1 MTAASQTLAPQPI
14 EAPSE
19 FPVTWDQPGDEMLFW
34 EQDRSHASRQLAPLE
49 YELMFDNFMRGMTFA
64 FRHYGVPIQTV
75 RSRRIN
81 TYFYSATVPELGP
94 PEEMAAKQAQAEQN
108 VGRAMA
114 SVGKLWRDELLPEI
128 QRHLDVMASRDV
140 AMLTDADL
148 HGVLEDTIDRGR
160 RLAEIHMQI
169 VFPAYLAISE
179 FEELYNE
186 LFSPDDK
193 FEAHRLLQGLPNKTV
208 EFGHELWKLSRSARW
223 SPGVMEVLEREP
235 ADRVVE
241 ALRRAHG
248 GRPFLAELTAYLQEY
263 GHRASIWG
271 LAGKTWI
278 EDPTPVIKNLKD
290 YVQQPDSE
298 SPVRELERLAA
309 EREEAIAA
317 ARERLAGYPGP
328 VRDQFELML
337 KAAQEG
343 IVISEDHGFYIDSA
357 GLAQIRRVLLEA
369 GRRLAIAAAINQH
382 EDVFMLTAK
391 ELLDGLADPA
401 ASEYIDTVAERHD
414 EMERY
419 ADITPPP
426 ALGSMP
432 PGPPP
437 ESAMTRLMV
446 KFSGAP
452 VVPSESPSE
461 VRGSAG
467 SSGKVVGIARV
478 VDSLEDAG
486 RIQPGEILVAP
497 TTAPPWTPLFASV
510 AAVVTDSGGMLS
522 HCAVVAREY
531 AIPAVVG
538 TGNAT
543 SAIADGQTIEV
554 DGDEG
559 VVRIID
565 SQ

>member
-1 MTAASQTLAPQPI
+1 MTAAPQTLAPQPI
-14 EAPSE
+14 EAPSD
-19 FPVTWDQPGDEMLFW
+19 FPVAWDQPGDAMLLW
-34 EQDRSHASRQLAPLE
+34 EQDRTHAPRQMVPLD
-49 YELMFDNFMRGMTFA
+49 YELMFASFMRGMTFA
-64 FRHYGVPIQTV
+64 FRHYGVPVEAV

-81 TYFYSATVPELGP
+81 TYFYSATVPVLGP
-94 PEEMAAKQAQAEQN
+94 PEEMAARQAKAEEN

-114 SVGKLWRDELLPEI
+114 NLGELWRGELLPEI
-128 QRHLDVMASRDV
+128 QRHIDAMASRDV

-148 HGVLEDTIDRGR
+148 HGVLVDTIDRGR

-186 LFSPDDK
+186 LFSPEDK

-223 SPGVMEVLEREP
+223 SPGVMDVLDHVP
-235 ADRVVE
+235 AERVVD
-241 ALRRAHG
+241 ALRRAYG
-248 GRPFLAELTAYLQEY
+248 GRPFLAELGAYLQEY
-263 GHRASIWG
+263 GHRSSMWG
-271 LAGKTWI
+271 LAGKTWL
-278 EDPTPVIKNLKD
+278 EDPTPVINNLKD
-290 YVQQPDSE
+290 YTQQPDSE
-298 SPVRELERLAA
+298 SPIRELERLAA

-337 KAAQEG
+337 TAAQEG

-357 GLAQIRRVLLEA
+357 GVAQIRRVVLET
-369 GRRLAIAAAINQH
+369 GRRLAIAAAINHH
-382 EDVFMLTAK
+382 EDVFMLTAD
-391 ELLDGLADPA
+391 ELVAGLADPA
-401 ASEYIDTVAERHD
+401 GTEFIDTVAERYD

-419 ADITPPP
+419 ADVPAPP
-426 ALGSMP
+426 ALGSLP

-437 ESAMTRLMV
+437 DGAMMRLMT

-452 VVPSESPSE
+452 VAPSENPGE

-478 VDSLEDAG
+478 VSSLEDAA

-559 VVRIID
+559 VVRILD

>member
-1 MTAASQTLAPQPI
+1 MTAAPQTFAPQPI

-19 FPVTWDQPGDEMLFW
+19 FPVAWDQPGDEMLLW
-34 EQDRSHASRQLAPLE
+34 EQDRTHAPRQMVPLD
-49 YELMFDNFMRGMTFA
+49 YDLMFANFMRGMTFA
-64 FRHYGVPIQTV
+64 FRHYGIPVQAV

-94 PEEMAAKQAQAEQN
+94 PEEMGAKQAKAEEA

-114 SVGKLWRDELLPEI
+114 SLGELWHDELLPEI

-148 HGVLEDTIDRGR
+148 HGVLADTIDRAR

-179 FEELYNE
+179 FEELYND
-186 LFSPDDK
+186 LFAPEDK

-223 SPGVMEVLEREP
+223 SPGVMEVLEQEP
-235 ADRVVE
+235 AERVVG
-241 ALRRAHG
+241 ALRRAYG
-248 GRPFLAELTAYLQEY
+248 GRRFLVELTAYLQEY
-263 GHRASIWG
+263 GHRSSMWG

-290 YVQQPDSE
+290 YTQQPDSE
-298 SPVRELERLAA
+298 SPIRELERLAA

-337 KAAQEG
+337 KAGQEG
-343 IVISEDHGFYIDSA
+343 VVISEDHGFYIDSA
-357 GLAQIRRVLLEA
+357 GVTQIRRVVLET
-369 GRRLAIAAAINQH
+369 GRRLAIAAAINRH
-382 EDVFMLTAK
+382 EDVFMLTSD

-401 ASEYIDTVAERHD
+401 GAEYIDMVAERYD
-414 EMERY
+414 ELERY

-426 ALGSMP
+426 ALGSLP

-452 VVPSESPSE
+452 VAPSEDASE

-467 SSGKVVGIARV
+467 SAGKVVGVARV
-478 VDSLEDAG
+478 VSSLEDAA
-486 RIQPGEILVAP
+486 RIQPGEILVAQ

-543 SAIADGQTIEV
+543 TAIADGQTIEV

-559 VVRIID
+559 VVRILD

>member
-1 MTAASQTLAPQPI
+1 MTTAPETLAPQPI

-19 FPVTWDQPGDEMLFW
+19 FPVAWDQPGDEMLMW
-34 EQDRSHASRQLAPLE
+34 EQDRAHASRQLAPLD

-64 FRHYGVPIQTV
+64 FRHYGIPIKAV
-75 RSRRIN
+75 LSRRIN
-81 TYFYSATVPELGP
+81 TYFYSATVPEFGP
-94 PEEMAAKQAQAEQN
+94 PEEMAAKQARAEEN

-114 SVGKLWRDELLPEI
+114 SVGELWRDELLPEV
-128 QRHLDVMASRDV
+128 QRNLDVMASRDV

-148 HGVLEDTIDRGR
+148 HSVLQDTIDRGR

-169 VFPAYLAISE
+169 VFPAYLAVSE

-186 LFSPDDK
+186 LFSPEDK

-223 SPGVMEVLEREP
+223 SPGVMEVLDHEP
-235 ADRVVE
+235 ADRAVE
-241 ALRRAHG
+241 ALRRANG
-248 GRPFLAELTAYLQEY
+248 GRPFLAELTAYLQVY

-290 YVQQPDSE
+290 YTQQPDSE
-298 SPVRELERLAA
+298 SPIREFERLAA

-369 GRRLAIAAAINQH
+369 GRRLAIASAINHH
-382 EDVFMLTAK
+382 EDVFMLTVK

-401 ASEYIDTVAERHD
+401 GSEYIDAVAERYD

-419 ADITPPP
+419 ADITPPLT
-426 ALGSMP
+426 LGSMP

-437 ESAMTRLMV
+437 ESAMTRLMA

-452 VVPSESPSE
+452 VAPSENSNE

-478 VDSLEDAG
+478 VSTLEDAA

-510 AAVVTDSGGMLS
+510 AAVVTNSGGMLS

-554 DGDEG
+554 DGDAG
-559 VVRIID
+559 VVRILD
-565 SQ
+565 SL

>member
-1 MTAASQTLAPQPI
+1 MTAAPPTLAPQPI

-19 FPVTWDQPGDEMLFW
+19 FPVAWDQPGDEMLFW
-34 EQDRSHASRQLAPLE
+34 EQDRSHAPRPMAPLD
-49 YELMFDNFMRGMTFA
+49 YELMFDNFMQGMTFA
-64 FRHYGVPIQTV
+64 FRHYGVPVERV

-81 TYFYSATVPELGP
+81 TYFYSATIPMLGP
-94 PEEMAAKQAQAEQN
+94 PEEMMARQAQAEQN

-114 SVGKLWRDELLPEI
+114 SLGELWRDELLPEI
-128 QRHLDVMASRDV
+128 QRHLDVMGSRDV

-186 LFSPDDK
+186 LFSPEDK
-193 FEAHRLLQGLPNKTV
+193 FEAHRLIQGLPNKTV

-223 SPGVMEVLEREP
+223 SPGVMEVLQREP
-235 ADRVVE
+235 ADRVVD

-248 GRPFLAELTAYLQEY
+248 GRAFLAELAAYLEEY

-271 LAGKTWI
+271 LAGKTWL
-278 EDPTPVIKNLKD
+278 EDPTPVINNLKD
-290 YVQQPDSE
+290 YTQQPDSA
-298 SPVRELERLAA
+298 SPIRELERLAA

-357 GLAQIRRVLLEA
+357 GLAQIRRVVLEA
-369 GRRLAIAAAINQH
+369 GRRLAIASAINHH
-382 EDVFMLTAK
+382 EDVFMLTAD
-391 ELLDGLADPA
+391 EVLDGLADPA
-401 ASEYIDTVAERHD
+401 GTEYIDTVAERYG

-419 ADITPPP
+419 ADVTPPP

-452 VVPSESPSE
+452 VAPSENPSE
-461 VRGSAG
+461 VRGSSG
-467 SSGKVVGIARV
+467 SSGKVVGVARV
-478 VDSLEDAG
+478 VSSLEDAA
-486 RIQPGEILVAP
+486 RIQPGEILVAQ

-554 DGDEG
+554 DGDQG
-559 VVRIID
+559 VVRILD

>member
-1 MTAASQTLAPQPI
+1 MTTAPETLAPQPI

-19 FPVTWDQPGDEMLFW
+19 FPVAWDQPGDEMLMW
-34 EQDRSHASRQLAPLE
+34 EQDRAHASRQLAPLD

-64 FRHYGVPIQTV
+64 FRHYGIPIKAV
-75 RSRRIN
+75 LSRRIN
-81 TYFYSATVPELGP
+81 TYFYSATVPEFGP
-94 PEEMAAKQAQAEQN
+94 PEEMAAKQARAEEN

-114 SVGKLWRDELLPEI
+114 SVGELWRDELLPEV
-128 QRHLDVMASRDV
+128 QRNLDVMASRDV

-148 HGVLEDTIDRGR
+148 HSVLQDTIDRGR

-169 VFPAYLAISE
+169 VFPAYLAVSE

-186 LFSPDDK
+186 LFSPEDK

-223 SPGVMEVLEREP
+223 SPGVMEVLDHEP
-235 ADRVVE
+235 ADRAVE
-241 ALRRAHG
+241 ALRRANG
-248 GRPFLAELTAYLQEY
+248 GRPFLAELTAYLQVY

-290 YVQQPDSE
+290 YTQQPDSE
-298 SPVRELERLAA
+298 SPIREFERLAA

-369 GRRLAIAAAINQH
+369 GRRLAIASAINHH
-382 EDVFMLTAK
+382 EDVFMLTVK

-401 ASEYIDTVAERHD
+401 GSEYIDAVAERYD

-419 ADITPPP
+419 ADIIPPLT
-426 ALGSMP
+426 LGSMP

-437 ESAMTRLMV
+437 ESAMTRLMA

-452 VVPSESPSE
+452 VAPSENSNE

-478 VDSLEDAG
+478 VSTLEDAA

-510 AAVVTDSGGMLS
+510 AAVVTNSGGMLS

-554 DGDEG
+554 DGDAG
-559 VVRIID
+559 VVRILD
-565 SQ
+565 SL

>member
-64 FRHYGVPIQTV
+64 FHHYGVPIQTV

-94 PEEMAAKQAQAEQN
+94 REEMAAKQAQAEQN

>member
-1 MTAASQTLAPQPI
+1 MTAAPQTFAPQPI

-19 FPVTWDQPGDEMLFW
+19 FPVAWERPGDEMLFW
-34 EQDRSHASRQLAPLE
+34 EQDRSHAPRQLAPLD
-49 YELMFDNFMRGMTFA
+49 YELMFANFMRGMTFA
-64 FRHYGVPIQTV
+64 FRHYGVPIESME
-75 RSRRIN
+75 SRRLN
-81 TYFYSATVPELGP
+81 TYFYSATIPVMGP
-94 PEEMAAKQAQAEQN
+94 PEQMAARQQAAEDA
-108 VGRAMA
+108 VGQAMA
-114 SVGKLWRDELLPEI
+114 RVGELWRDELLPEVM
-128 QRHLDVMASRDV
+128 RHLDVMASRDV
-140 AMLTDADL
+140 ALLTDADL
-148 HGVLEDTIDRGR
+148 HGVLEDTIDRAR

-169 VFPAYLAISE
+169 VFPAYIAVSE
-179 FEELYNE
+179 YEELYND
-186 LFSPDDK
+186 LFSPEDK

-223 SPGVMEVLEREP
+223 SPGAMDVLDHEP
-235 ADRVVE
+235 SDRVVE
-241 ALRRAHG
+241 ALRRAYM
-248 GRPFLAELTAYLQEY
+248 GRPLLAELTAYLQEY
-263 GHRASIWG
+263 GHRASTWG
-271 LAGKTWI
+271 LVGKTWL

-290 YVQQPDSE
+290 YSRQPDSA
-298 SPVRELERLAA
+298 SPIREFERLAA

-337 KAAQEG
+337 RAAQEG

-357 GLAQIRRVLLEA
+357 GLSQIRRVVLES
-369 GRRLAIAAAINQH
+369 GRRLAIVGAINHH
-382 EDVFMLTAK
+382 EDVFMLTAD

-401 ASEYIDTVAERHD
+401 GTEFIDTVAERRD

-437 ESAMTRLMV
+437 DSAMVRLMA

-452 VVPSESPSE
+452 VARSESPNE

-467 SSGKVVGIARV
+467 SSGKVVGVARV
-478 VDSLEDAG
+478 VSSLEDAA
-486 RIQPGEILVAP
+486 RLQPGEILVAP
-497 TTAPPWTPLFASV
+497 TTAPPWTPLFATV

-543 SAIADGQTIEV
+543 AAIADGQTIEV
-554 DGDEG
+554 EGDEG
-559 VVRIID
+559 IVRILD
-565 SQ
+565 SP